1 MAELPQIRLPSYD
14 VVGRLPSTQIDGG
27 VLSDMAIKPL
37 DLTGA
42 VTYHTDG
49 FPPGSLDYEAI
60 LPALDRAWVALARY
74 DAKMSALV
82 NSDLLLSPL
91 GRQDAVSSSRMENT
105 ISTVEDLY
113 RLEASADA
121 GSQDPYKDVRNDDVE
136 TLLYSKAM
144 RMAEVALQE
153 GTPLSEHLIRS
164 IHQVLLSHGRGARKN
179 PGAYKSEQN
188 YIADNRRVVR
198 YIPIAPEHLGPAM
211 QALTSFINGDSF
223 RPLLRTA
230 IAHVEFE
237 ALHPFEDGNGR
248 IGRMLITL
256 MLWKTG
262 VLSKPHFFVS
272 GYFEDHKDEYI
283 DRMREVS
290 ASRDWTGWI
299 VFFLT
304 AICDQANANSAT
316 ADAIERLYVEMRT
329 QFRAV
334 LKSQYHMEVLD
345 FVFGSPVFYADRFVL
360 RVDIPPTTARAQLR
374 KLVEVGLLR
383 TVEPASGRRAAL
395 YAFDPLL
402 DLLKV

>member
-1 MAELPQIRLPSYD
+1 MLPSKTIES
-14 VVGRLPSTQIDGG
+14 RILQI
-27 VLSDMAIKPL
+27 LAIKPH
-37 DLTGA
+37 DLTSA
-42 VTYHTDG
+42 VAYHSDR
-49 FPPGSLDYEAI
+49 FPPSKLDYEAI
-60 LPALDRAWVALARY
+60 LPALDKAWAALARY
-74 DAKMSALV
+74 DAKMSAVV

-105 ISTVEDLY
+105 ISTIEDLY
-113 RLEASADA
+113 RLEAVADA
-121 GSQDPYKDVRNDDVE
+121 ESADPYKDVRNDDVE
-136 TLLYSKAM
+136 TYLYSKAM
-144 RMAEVALQE
+144 RMAEVAILE
-153 GTPLSEHLIRS
+153 GHPLSEHLIRS
-164 IHQVLLSHGRGARKN
+164 IHQVLLSVGRGARKN

-211 QALTSFINGDSF
+211 QALMSFINGESL

-256 MLWKTG
+256 MLWKLG

-290 ASRDWTGWI
+290 ANDDWTGWI

-316 ADAIERLYVEMRT
+316 ADDIERLYVEMRAR
-329 QFRAV
+329 FRTI

-345 FVFGSPVFYADRFVL
+345 FVFGNPVFYSDRFVF
-360 RVDIPPTTARAQLR
+360 RVDMPATTARAQLR
-374 KLVEVGLLR
+374 KLVDANMLR
-383 TVEPASGRRAAL
+383 TVEPAAGRRAAL

-402 DLLKV
+402 DMLKV